1 MTDEKPIA
9 QFDFEYFVDLSP
21 DLICIAGDDG
31 YFKRINPAF
40 ASTLGY
46 STDELLASP
55 INTFIH
61 PEDRE
66 LTSRRRTQLFKGKS
80 MLQFQNRYLTKMGK
94 VVRLFWTCVHVERD
108 GVVFAIAKDVSQL
121 KFDVPQEVDTLLKGL
136 DTDQM
141 RRFEADLELIAP
153 AITSDR
159 SNLKWMGVTSDIS
172 NRDQLW
178 LNRFEQVVRQH
189 IGHIEISL
197 AVISSEL
204 AIGER
209 QLFRQVKRIMEMT
222 PSQLVRIIRFH
233 IAWEA
238 IASKKYHSLEEISA
252 IAGYASKK
260 HFRKSFVKTFGID
273 VMELL

>member
-1 MTDEKPIA
+1 MTDEKPIVK
-9 QFDFEYFVDLSP
+9 FDFEYFVGLSP

-31 YFKRINPAF
+31 YFKMINPAF
-40 ASTLGY
+40 TSTLGY
-46 STDELLASP
+46 SAQELLQSP
-55 INTFIH
+55 INTFVH

-66 LTSRRRTQLFKGKS
+66 LTSRRRTELFNGKS
-80 MLQFQNRYLTKMGK
+80 MIQFHNRYLTKFGK
-94 VVRLFWTCVHVERD
+94 VVSLFWTSVHIERD
-108 GVVFAIAKDVSQL
+108 GVVFAIAKDVSNL
-121 KFDVPQEVDTLLKGL
+121 KMDISEEVNTIIQKL

-189 IGHIEISL
+189 IGSIDISL

-238 IASKKYHSLEEISA
+238 IASKKYHSLDDISA

-260 HFRKSFVKTFGID
+260 HFRKSFNKTFGID